1 MLIIGPHIADSQ
13 AHRDAKRLK
22 PVPRASREESCE
34 IHESIPVN
42 SNRTVGIPSNNP
54 DDCPTVSAETVPVP
68 TEDMLHDVVERTL
81 PWEQPGLFPKE
92 ICDQLSAEHQDLILR
107 KYSSLDSFRSTIHH
121 TLTVMLGQEKIE
133 RQSAK
138 TLLGGRSHRYI
149 RVRKD
154 EPDESQLRDNSNSSS
169 LDVVGSSRKA
179 STSCRGVE
187 SHAPTQ
193 TSRPAECVRAT
204 PVLPHPAKVLHNQN
218 SVSSE
223 VGSSSKQAL
232 PRPTITAP
240 EAPTTSQ
247 ERTTPYCHESTSL
260 ATAVS
265 EGEVRSVTLEQR
277 QHAQSQAP
285 HTTPNSGPKLPSSH
299 VAVIRGTEAS
309 AGVPEY
315 SSQTQ
320 GRPARVNI
328 TVHQPATVPSP
339 GEAQKTK
346 FQKPDERDGFPVQVK
361 MPLHA
366 RADNRV
372 AKPAL
377 KDAPMEKSPA
387 SRITPGPIAKLQP
400 SHTPPPSRGS
410 QWSDQLGGSH
420 EQSSIPNDSP
430 DARQRDPPLL
440 PSEASSNNA
449 STHAQATSLMAH
461 VQTPQTAVRNP
472 KHMGQGYP
480 PQHQIHT
487 TATGGKQDRAPR
499 PAKPPNFNHNA
510 VSSGQVRSSFTAINS
525 KGRSNVSAPVLAS
538 ASQASTVGIAG
549 VAHDAASKPNS
560 VQFSKANVCARDTT
574 RVARTPTTLDTTKTL
589 RTNTDMPN
597 RQSGPGSGPS
607 PHRTVDGSPA
617 TEKQSITAS
626 TQNVKPSRSIVIR
639 EEDERDLPSASSI
652 DQTQQT
658 AKVDATSTSDGP
670 EKSHETTH
678 VESSHEDRSAL
689 ALGKLVNK
697 ARDARMRRQKWADD
711 VKVSELKR
719 RNAQLVLDDTLAWE
733 DAYTKKLKEL
743 GADLASRRYQIAEL
757 EREVEATRQ
766 HSVRSGDTANVK
778 TIECQAHAKAKSK
791 AEEEFA
797 NANTELQGLLQ
808 TLGIL

>member
-1 MLIIGPHIADSQ
+1 MLTIIGPHIAGSQ

-22 PVPRASREESCE
+22 PVPRASREKSCE
-34 IHESIPVN
+34 IHESISVN
-42 SNRTVGIPSNNP
+42 SNLTVGIPSNNP
-54 DDCPTVSAETVPVP
+54 DDRPTVSAETVPAL
-68 TEDMLHDVVERTL
+68 TEDMLHEVVERTL

-121 TLTVMLGQEKIE
+121 TLTVMLGQKKIE

-138 TLLGGRSHRYI
+138 TFRGGRSHRYI

-169 LDVVGSSRKA
+169 LDVVGSSREA
-179 STSCRGVE
+179 STSYRGVE
-187 SHAPTQ
+187 SNAPTQ
-193 TSRPAECVRAT
+193 TLRPAESVRAT
-204 PVLPHPAKVLHNQN
+204 PVLPHPAKVLHKQN

-265 EGEVRSVTLEQR
+265 EGEVQSVVLEQR
-277 QHAQSQAP
+277 QHTQ
-285 HTTPNSGPKLPSSH
+285 
-299 VAVIRGTEAS
+299 
-309 AGVPEY
+309 EY

-339 GEAQKTK
+339 GKAQKTK

-387 SRITPGPIAKLQP
+387 SRINPGPITKLQP
-400 SHTPPPSRGS
+400 SHTPPPSRGG

-420 EQSSIPNDSP
+420 EQSSILNNSP

-449 STHAQATSLMAH
+449 STHAQATSLVAH

-472 KHMGQGYP
+472 KHMDQGYP
-480 PQHQIHT
+480 PQYQIHT
-487 TATGGKQDRAPR
+487 TATGGKQGRTPR

-525 KGRSNVSAPVLAS
+525 EGRSNVSAPVLAS
-538 ASQASTVGIAG
+538 ASQASIVGIAG

-560 VQFSKANVCARDTT
+560 VQFSKADVCARDTT
-574 RVARTPTTLDTTKTL
+574 RVARTPTTLDTTNTL
-589 RTNTDMPN
+589 RTNTEMPN

-607 PHRTVDGSPA
+607 PHRIVDGSPA

-626 TQNVKPSRSIVIR
+626 TQNAKPSRSIVIR

-658 AKVDATSTSDGP
+658 TKVDATSTSDGP
-670 EKSHETTH
+670 EKSHGTTH

-689 ALGKLVNK
+689 ELGNLVNK
-697 ARDARMRRQKWADD
+697 ARDARKRRQQWADD
-711 VKVSELKR
+711 VKVFELKR
-719 RNAQLVLDDTLAWE
+719 RNAQLVLDETLAWE

-743 GADLASRRYQIAEL
+743 KADLASRRYQIAEL

-791 AEEEFA
+791 AEEELA
-797 NANTELQGLLQ
+797 NVNTELQGLLQ